1 MWHLIHPACVHFS
14 LASIVAGGALECW
27 GIIRAGES
35 AERRGSW
42 LLLFG
47 LITLVPTIA
56 SGYLA
61 RNTVE
66 MPLGAVATFGDHERN
81 GWILLAALFATQFW
95 KGWCG
100 GRLPDSVR
108 PLYAMLIV
116 GVVLL
121 AAYSGWLGGRL
132 VYGFGVGVGMP

>member
-1 MWHLIHPACVHFS
+1 MWHLFHPAFVHFS
-14 LASIVAGGALECW
+14 VASIVAGGLIECW
-27 GIIRAGES
+27 GIVRSSES

-61 RNTVE
+61 GNTVE
-66 MPLGAVATFGDHERN
+66 MPQVAADVFGDHERN
-81 GWILLAALFATQFW
+81 GWILLGALFATQFW

-108 PLYAMLIV
+108 PLYAMLTL

-121 AAYSGWLGGRL
+121 AAYSGWLGGQL
-132 VYGFGVGVGMP
+132 VYGYGVGTP